1 MDVARDNR
9 RFNWQQKGWP
19 AATVDRTAL
28 RGELAAFKKAFRA
41 VKKRLKKPQPAEAVA
56 HVLVQEAVKTSAI
69 EGVLVDESVVLSSIC
84 KALGVASAPAGFTKD
99 PRAEGVAQMM
109 LAVREDWDKPLT
121 AALLKRWHKK
131 LLAGE
136 EERVAVGAFRSHKE
150 PMRVIRRLVDGTV
163 EIRFEAPPSARV
175 PQEIRAFLAKW
186 RKLPASE
193 PADVAL
199 KCALTHPHFES
210 IHPFEDGNGRV
221 GRALM
226 AKILAEGLGL
236 PLVLPVSTI
245 IARHRAAY
253 YDEINAASRSLDWTS
268 WAAFCISV
276 LTETLTSFLDAVD
289 FVAAKRRYLT
299 AFWDRLSPRARIVL
313 LRMFE
318 DGREGV
324 ASGLSVAKWRRMAKV
339 SKATATRDLAELAA
353 TGAVV
358 AEGVNTK
365 THYVLA
371 CALHEPQT
379 FKNAKMR
386 EYGKIEKVDSSQQNQ
401 GSREK
406 RADFG
411 HEPQTE
417 NETINETINRNV
429 NEPQNEAINEAIKA
443 RILGLVTAHP
453 GRGVPFLKAT
463 TQASRATIMRAL
475 AALVAAGKVE
485 HRGSKKTGG
494 YYARQ
499 KGKS

>member
-1 MDVARDNR
+1 MDTARNNR
-9 RFNWQQKGWP
+9 RFNWQQEGWP

-56 HVLVQEAVKTSAI
+56 HVLAQEAVKTSAI
-69 EGVLVDESVVLSSIC
+69 EGVMVDESVVLSSIC

-121 AALLKRWHKK
+121 AAVLKRWHKK

-136 EERVAVGAFRSHKE
+136 EKRVAVGAFRSHKE
-150 PMRVIRRLVDGTV
+150 PMRVIRRLADGSV
-163 EIRFEAPPSARV
+163 EIRFEAPPSVRV
-175 PQEIRAFLAKW
+175 PQEIRVFLAKW

-268 WAAFCISV
+268 WTAFCISV
-276 LTETLTSFLDAVD
+276 LTETLTSFLAAVD

-324 ASGLSVAKWRRMAKV
+324 ASGLSVAKWRRMTKV

-353 TGAVV
+353 TGAIV
-358 AEGVNTK
+358 ADWGKGPK
-365 THYVLA
+365 THY
-371 CALHEPQT
+371 ALTCQIREPIS

-386 EYGKIEKVDSSQQNQ
+386 EYGKTEKVDSSQQNQ
-401 GSREK
+401 GSCER

-411 HEPQTE
+411 HEPISE
-417 NETINETINRNV
+417 NEPLNEPLNETINETIEEHVLR
-429 NEPQNEAINEAIKA
+429 
-443 RILGLVTAHP
+443 LVTAHP

-463 TQASRATIMRAL
+463 TQTSRETVKRAL

-494 YYARQ
+494 YYALSASAVEVGTR
-499 KGKS
+499 